1 MRRLAVLGAAAVV
14 ILAACGADG
23 SDFKHETEQFIKG
36 DERLVAAAGTTFTK
50 AECEPPQETAV
61 GAAYQCVA
69 IAADGST
76 WDFAVEINEK
86 NRFQIVDFKV
96 RA

>member
-1 MRRLAVLGAAAVV
+1 MRRVAVLAAATVAL
-14 ILAACGADG
+14 LAACSPDGA
-23 SDFKHETEQFIKG
+23 DFKHETEQFIKG
-36 DERLVAAAGTTFTK
+36 DERLVAVTGTTFTK
-50 AECEPPQETAV
+50 AECQSPQETAV

-86 NRFQIVDFKV
+86 NRFQIVDWKV

>member
-14 ILAACGADG
+14 LLAACSPDGA
-23 SDFKHETEQFIKG
+23 DFKHETEQFIKG
-36 DERLVAAAGTTFTK
+36 DERLVAATGTTFTK
-50 AECEPPQETAV
+50 AECSSPEETAI

-76 WDFAVEINEK
+76 WDFAVQINDK
-86 NRFQIVDFKV
+86 NRFRIVDYRV